1 VASLRVLVVDDHPLF
16 RFGLCS
22 VLADRTDIEVIGEVA
37 GGEAAISAA
46 RALKPDV
53 IVMDLHLPDLPGVE
67 ATRVITAADDKVG
80 VLVLTMF
87 DDNES
92 VFAAMRAGARGY
104 LVKGSETSE
113 VVAAITAIGRGEAI
127 FGPPVAQRILSF
139 LTKPLSA
146 FDDQIFP
153 GLSRRE
159 REILDLIATG
169 MGNAEIAK
177 RLSLSPKT
185 VRNNVSNVFTKLQV
199 ADRPQAIV
207 RARNAGLGL
216 QPGHQQSE

>member
-1 VASLRVLVVDDHPLF
+1 MKPADGLSACSL
-16 RFGLCS
+16 
-22 VLADRTDIEVIGEVA
+22 
-37 GGEAAISAA
+37 
-46 RALKPDV
+46 ALELLPDV
-53 IVMDLHLPDLPGVE
+53 VVMDINMPALNGIE
-67 ATRVITAADDKVG
+67 ATRRIVNGCEDTA

-87 DDNES
+87 EDDDS

-104 LVKGSETSE
+104 LVKGSETSA
-113 VVAAITAIGRGEAI
+113 VVAAITAVGRGEAI

-146 FDDQIFP
+146 FDDQMFP

-159 REILDLIATG
+159 REILDLIAAG
-169 MGNAEIAK
+169 MSNADIAK
-177 RLSLSPKT
+177 RLRLSPKT

-199 ADRPQAIV
+199 ADRAQAIV

-216 QPGHQQSE
+216 QPGDQDMD